1 MLLEFDGTF
10 IFATLSFIVF
20 VLIMNVILYRPITK
34 IMEERQKFYDKN
46 KSTVLESKRKAE
58 EVLENKEKEILDAK
72 LKASDILQTTQNK
85 IKENRENTLKN
96 KKEEVLAKIKSNNA
110 ALDNDKKQAKED
122 IKKEVETY
130 VKMTVSKVL
139 DSEIQDI
146 NIDSSLLQNAME
158 GER

>member
-122 IKKEVETY
+122 LKKEVETY

-158 GER
+158 WER

>member
-122 IKKEVETY
+122 LRKEDETS

>member
-85 IKENRENTLKN
+85 IKENRENTPKN

-122 IKKEVETY
+122 LKKEVETY

>member
-96 KKEEVLAKIKSNNA
+96 KKEEVLEKIKSNNA

-122 IKKEVETY
+122 LKKEVETY

>member
-122 IKKEVETY
+122 LKKEVETY

-146 NIDSSLLQNAME
+146 NIDSSLLQNAMK

>member
-122 IKKEVETY
+122 LKKEVETY

>member
-122 IKKEVETY
+122 LKEEVETY

>member
-46 KSTVLESKRKAE
+46 KSTFLESKRKAE

-122 IKKEVETY
+122 LKKEVETY